1 MELSDI
7 KKSISDLSDNELMSL
22 IRDIRTSRRTPK
34 ATTVV
39 KQSKTKS
46 AKQTNPVSTDALLAG
61 MTQEQIDTLINQ
73 LEGTK

>member
-7 KKSISDLSDNELMSL
+7 KKSLSNLSEQELMNL

-46 AKQTNPVSTDALLAG
+46 AKQANPVSTDALLAG
-61 MTQEQIDTLINQ
+61 MTQEQIDILINQ
-73 LEGTK
+73 LEGIK

>member
-7 KKSISDLSDNELMSL
+7 KKSISDLPDDELMSL

-46 AKQTNPVSTDALLAG
+46 TKAANPVSTDALIAG
-61 MTQEQIDTLINQ
+61 MTPEQIDALINQ
-73 LEGTK
+73 LEETK

>member
-1 MELSDI
+1 
-7 KKSISDLSDNELMSL
+7 MSL